1 MKIVAEEKKIVMG
14 LYFVT
19 LLASLLSIVDNV
31 PLTGILLKV
40 KYLYVIAIAFFY
52 VKDGI
57 FVWNRRFYFAFGL
70 VVVHTVL
77 YGLIFINPIIEGL
90 SQVHFEQL
98 ATCYLI
104 VLFTVLYVYKKQCY
118 TEVLEMSW
126 LALAVMILWCAFT
139 HPGDFVNPIYFV
151 NIFSRMERFR
161 APFGMGDV
169 NFCGNYCLYML
180 IVSVL
185 VGMEWKKQKKKVDKR
200 IRYVVLFVNFVALYM
215 LFSTASRSAIL
226 SMALF
231 VGVGLLLRYKDI
243 LWKHW
248 RVIVAVA
255 GGLTVVALAVLIPT
269 GVLAD
274 IWVQSNR
281 EGNMSINF
289 PYFVLHGDFMNGMGY
304 MDNAGFLNQM
314 FGYATTAM
322 DVYYLYIVFST
333 GILGSVLIFGQMIYL
348 LYCLLRYSK
357 TEGRDQALS
366 LFTMMLFYAVWQVNY
381 MNCRYWT
388 GIVHMVVLFMFLLR
402 IEEEKD
408 TYLIQLK
415 RR

>member
-19 LLASLLSIVDNV
+19 LLASMLAIVDNV
-31 PLTGILLKV
+31 PLTGVLYKI

-52 VKDGI
+52 LKDGV
-57 FVWNRRFYFAFGL
+57 FVWNRRFFLAFGMIAL
-70 VVVHTVL
+70 HTVL
-77 YGLIFINPIIEGL
+77 YGLIFVNPVIAELTGD
-90 SQVHFEQL
+90 HFEQL
-98 ATCYLI
+98 TICYLMCF
-104 VLFTVLYVYKKQCY
+104 FTVLYVYKKQCY
-118 TEVLEMSW
+118 TEFLELSW

-139 HPGDFVNPIYFV
+139 HPGDFVNPVYFV
-151 NIFSRMERFR
+151 KIFSRIERFR

-169 NFCGNYCLYML
+169 NFSGNYCLYMI

-185 VGMEWKKQKKKVDKR
+185 LWNEWKRKKKEVDKR
-200 IRYVVLFVNFVALYM
+200 IRYALLFVCFVALYM

-231 VGVGLLLRYKDI
+231 AGVGLLLRYKAF
-243 LWKHW
+243 LYEHRK
-248 RVIVAVA
+248 VIVGVA
-255 GGLTVVALAVLIPT
+255 GGLAVVAFVILVPT
-269 GVLAD
+269 GVLTD
-274 IWVQSNR
+274 IWAESNR

-289 PYFVLHGDFMNGMGY
+289 PYFILHGDFLNGMGY
-304 MDNAGFLNQM
+304 MDNSGFLNQL

-322 DVYYLYIVFST
+322 DIYYLYIVFST
-333 GILGSVLIFGQMIYL
+333 GIIGSLLIFGQMLYL
-348 LYCLLRYSK
+348 LYCLFRHSK

-366 LFTMMLFYAVWQVNY
+366 LFIMMLFYAVWQVNY

-388 GIVHMVVLFMFLLR
+388 GIVHMVVLFMVLLR
-402 IEEEKD
+402 IREEKD

>member
-31 PLTGILLKV
+31 PLTGVLLKV

-52 VKDGI
+52 VKDGM
-57 FVWNRRFYFAFGL
+57 FVWNRRFFFAFGL
-70 VVVHTVL
+70 IGVHTVL
-77 YGLIFINPIIEGL
+77 YGLVFINPIIAGL
-90 SQVHFEQL
+90 TKVHFEQL
-98 ATCYLI
+98 ITCYLM
-104 VLFTVLYVYKKQCY
+104 VFFTVLYVYKKRCY

-126 LALAVMILWCAFT
+126 LALTVMILWCAFT

-151 NIFSRMERFR
+151 NIFSRTERFR

-169 NFCGNYCLYML
+169 NFCGNYCLYMI

-185 VGMEWKKQKKKVDKR
+185 LWMEWKQQKKVVDKR
-200 IRYVVLFVNFVALYM
+200 IRYVLLFVSFIALYM

-231 VGVGLLLRYKDI
+231 AGIGILLRYKAF
-243 LWKHW
+243 LYKH
-248 RVIVAVA
+248 RKMIVGVV
-255 GGLTVVALAVLIPT
+255 GGVTVVALAVLVPT

-289 PYFVLHGDFMNGMGY
+289 PYFVFHGDYLNGMGY
-304 MDNAGFLNQM
+304 MDNAGFLNKT
-314 FGYATTAM
+314 FGYDTTAM
-322 DVYYLYIVFST
+322 DVYFLYIVFST
-333 GILGSVLIFGQMIYL
+333 GIIGSILIFGQMLYF
-348 LYCLLRYSK
+348 LYCLLRHSK

-366 LFTMMLFYAVWQVNY
+366 LFIMMLFYAVWQVNY

-388 GIVHMVVLFMFLLR
+388 GIVHMIVLFMFLLR
-402 IEEEKD
+402 IREEKD
-408 TYLIQLK
+408 TYLIQFK